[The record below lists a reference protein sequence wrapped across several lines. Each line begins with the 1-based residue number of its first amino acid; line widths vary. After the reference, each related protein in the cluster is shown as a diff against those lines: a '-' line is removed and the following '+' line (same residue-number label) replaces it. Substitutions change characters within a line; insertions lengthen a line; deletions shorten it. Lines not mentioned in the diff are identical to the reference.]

1 MILDR
6 SFSDDTAENPNSGN
20 QVTVQKYDRV
30 TVAFHWLTAGLVLA
44 LFLIAQGWGFLDRAD
59 RAPLKLTHTS
69 LGVVLAALIL
79 ARIVWRLFF
88 GNRLVAANTGLPSTV
103 ARLGHFLLYVLIV
116 LQVGL
121 GFLIGWSGRNAAI
134 NAFGFQIPSPLSAF
148 TRDEHNFFEETH
160 NILAWSII
168 ALAGVHASAALFH
181 HYVLRDGLL
190 WRMRLGRGV

>member
-1 MILDR
+1 MDQ
-6 SFSDDTAENPNSGN
+6 SFIADTAENRNSGN
-20 QVTVQKYDRV
+20 QVTVQKYDSV

-69 LGVVLAALIL
+69 LGAMLAALIL

-88 GNRLVAANTGLPSTV
+88 GRRLVAASTGLPSIV

-116 LQVGL
+116 LQVWL
-121 GFLIGWSGRNAAI
+121 GFLIGWSGRDATI
-134 NAFGFQIPSPLSAF
+134 NAFGFQIPSPFSAF
-148 TRDEHNFFEETH
+148 TRDQHNFFEETH

-190 WRMRLGRGV
+190 WRMRLGRGA